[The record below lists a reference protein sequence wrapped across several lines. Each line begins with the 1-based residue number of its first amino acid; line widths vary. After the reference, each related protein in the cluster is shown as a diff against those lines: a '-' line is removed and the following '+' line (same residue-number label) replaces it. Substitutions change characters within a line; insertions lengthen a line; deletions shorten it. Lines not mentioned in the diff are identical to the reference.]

1 MSESTAIAATTT
13 TLQHLLNGGIPTRDP
28 GLPGLVVTTMPPD
41 LARKG
46 HNSAQLNIFLY
57 QTQVNAAWRNLD
69 LPNQVRPGETGYP
82 PLALNLHY
90 MLTAYGDEN
99 DDETISHRVLGG
111 AMSVLHD
118 HPLLGRAEIAAALA
132 GSGLENQFE
141 RVRITPIVLPMDD
154 MSKLWTALQSNYRLS
169 AGYEVTVL
177 LIDSTL
183 PVKAALP
190 VLKRGV
196 DDRGPTAV
204 AGRAPSLDSIRY
216 PRSQQA
222 ARLGDDVVLVGSQLT
237 LANTTVQFS
246 SARVPAPILL
256 TPTAGDRPGEI
267 KLHIPS
273 LAEDANV
280 MSAWAPGLYTAA
292 VVVQQ
297 ASGPPLISN
306 EIAFALAPTITRSPA
321 TAAAGTINSAINCT
335 PRIVAGQRVLLLFG
349 DGQVAPDSVD
359 QPPPAANAP
368 SLAKF
373 TLNNVAKNADGTAKV
388 YTLRLRVDG
397 IDSIPVVLSG
407 SPPLPAFDPAQQIT
421 IT

>member
-13 TLQHLLNGGIPTRDP
+13 TLQHLLSGGIPSRDQ
-28 GLPGLVVTTMPPD
+28 GIPGLVVTTMPPD

-57 QTQVNAAWRNLD
+57 QTQINAAWRNLD
-69 LPNQVRPGETGYP
+69 IPNQVRPGETATP

-118 HPLLGRAEIAAALA
+118 HPLLGRAEISSALA

-141 RVRITPIVLPMDD
+141 RVRITPIVLPMDE

-190 VLKRGV
+190 VLKRGA
-196 DDRGPTAV
+196 DDRGAVAV

-216 PRSQQA
+216 PRAQQA
-222 ARLGDDVVLVGSQLT
+222 ARLGDDIVLTGSYLT
-237 LANTTVQFS
+237 VANTTVQFTNPRLS
-246 SARVPAPILL
+246 KPIVL
-256 TPTAGDRPGEI
+256 TPTLADRSGEI

-273 LAEDANV
+273 LAEDPNS
-280 MSAWAPGLYTAA
+280 MSNWAPGLYTVA
-292 VVVQQ
+292 VIAQQ
-297 ASGPPLISN
+297 ASGAPLISN
-306 EIAFALAPTITRSPA
+306 EIAFALAPTITRTPA
-321 TAAAGTINSAINCT
+321 SAAAGILSPAISCA
-335 PRIVAGQRVLLLFG
+335 PRIVADQRVLLLFG
-349 DGQVAPDSVD
+349 DAQVVADSVD
-359 QPPPAANAP
+359 QPAPAGNDP

-373 TLNNVAKNADGTAKV
+373 TVKGAAKNSDGTPKA
-388 YTLRLRVDG
+388 YTVRLRVDG
-397 IDSIPVVLSG
+397 VDSIPVILSG
-407 SPPLPAFDPAQQIT
+407 TPPLAAFDPAQQIIVT
-421 IT
+421 

>member
-13 TLQHLLNGGIPTRDP
+13 TLQHLLSGGIPSRDQS
-28 GLPGLVVTTMPPD
+28 LPGLVVTTMPPD

-69 LPNQVRPGETGYP
+69 IPNQVRPGETATP

-99 DDETISHRVLGG
+99 DDETVSHRVLGG

-118 HPLLGRAEIAAALA
+118 HPLLGRAEISSALA

-141 RVRITPIVLPMDD
+141 RLRITPIVLLMDE

-183 PVKAALP
+183 PVKASLP
-190 VLKRGV
+190 VLKRSA
-196 DDRGPTAV
+196 DDRGPVAV
-204 AGRAPSLDSIRY
+204 AGRAPSLDGIRY

-222 ARLGDDVVLVGSQLT
+222 ARLGDDIALTGSYLAV
-237 LANTTVQFS
+237 ANTTVEFS
-246 SARVPAPILL
+246 SLRLPKPILL
-256 TPTAGDRPGEI
+256 TPTVGDRTGEI

-273 LAEDANV
+273 LADDPNAMTNWV
-280 MSAWAPGLYTAA
+280 PGLYTVA
-292 VVVQQ
+292 VIVQQ
-297 ASGPPLISN
+297 TSGPPLISN
-306 EIAFALAPTITRSPA
+306 EIAFALAPTITRTPT
-321 TAAAGTINSAINCT
+321 TAAAGTINPAITCT
-335 PRIVAGQRVLLLFG
+335 PRIAAGQRVLLLFG
-349 DGQVAPDSVD
+349 DGQTTPDSVD

-373 TLNNVAKNADGTAKV
+373 TLNSVAKNADGTAKT
-388 YTLRLRVDG
+388 YTVRLRVDG
-397 IDSIPVVLSG
+397 IDSIPVILTG
-407 SPPLPAFDPAQQIT
+407 TPPLPAFDPAQQIT